1 MRLSRPRFTI
11 MGLMILVV
19 IASLVMTGF
28 VVRIE
33 RNRRVAAL
41 QVALAEYEN
50 AKLTREMAEIAAEV
64 GYWGIFE
71 QDVKETDNEIALA
84 EMYLDYAVNFRGSDE
99 QILSDA
105 RAMLQKAQ
113 KKKRTGTVRYT
124 ARKTKEELKSEA
136 AKAVAAE
143 QAAKAAYDQLQAA
156 VANAWR

>member
-1 MRLSRPRFTI
+1 MRLPRPRFTI

-19 IASLVMTGF
+19 IASLVMTGI
-28 VVRIE
+28 VLRIE

-71 QDVKETDNEIALA
+71 QDIKETDNEIALA

>member
-1 MRLSRPRFTI
+1 MRLPRPRFTI

-19 IASLVMTGF
+19 IASLVMTGI
-28 VVRIE
+28 VLRIE

>member
-1 MRLSRPRFTI
+1 MRLPRPRFTI

-19 IASLVMTGF
+19 IASLVMTGI
-28 VVRIE
+28 VLRIE

-71 QDVKETDNEIALA
+71 QDIKETDNEIALA
-84 EMYLDYAVNFRGSDE
+84 EMYLDYEVNFRGSDE

>member
-19 IASLVMTGF
+19 IASLVMTGI
-28 VVRIE
+28 VLRIE